1 MKNILN
7 FFLLIIACSTYA
19 QDFNNYKNI
28 QSEGSIPQ
36 DMVTLSSDLYEKER
50 KLISSKEKRF
60 DKKAKEEFYLNSSF
74 ELHDMLYNGTILFN
88 DPLTQYVQKVA
99 DVVFKSKPNLQK
111 NIKIFVVRSA
121 AVNAFATNNGMIFI
135 TMGLLAQIE
144 SEAQL
149 AFILS
154 HEFTHFEKKHVV
166 NSYVETKKIKK
177 GKKDYRSLNLE
188 DKINAKYK
196 FNKEQEIEADID
208 GLEMYLKTKYSLKV
222 LDGVFDVLEYEY
234 LPFDDIPFD
243 TTFFNSKNLVL
254 PSNLFLKKTR
264 DITPPTEND
273 DTKSTHPSIFK
284 RRKYIADKISK
295 EDNTGRVNYL
305 VSEVEFK
312 NIRKMA
318 RFELSQLYLTQQ
330 HYFKSIY
337 NSFLLLKENPHSL
350 YLKKCIAKSLYAL
363 AKYKNVDKLDE
374 LNFYPF
380 DSIEGSSQQIYYLF
394 QTLEPKDLT
403 TIAIKYIWDLKNANK
418 NDTELQLFVDD
429 LIKDGISNEIIK
441 KSDYSLIKK
450 EQVITKLNETIKKV
464 EKDTTEKEVSK
475 YDKIKKNQKQ
485 QKIQEVIDS
494 TKSFTYYAF
503 VDDFNNTEFSSIFDK
518 YENEYQK
525 KKDEDNKKSRYEKL
539 KLERKQKKEEQKRI
553 DKYGYALGIDKIVMI
568 NPHYLKVDERKEN
581 SVDFLES
588 EEAQLMY
595 NDKIREIAPKAGLQ
609 VEMLDDIGL
618 KVTDVDKFND
628 YGYLNTWFRERN
640 AHIDNKVDL
649 IALDKEK
656 VDYFIKKYNT
666 KYFCWSGFISEREKK
681 EFAGMYI
688 VYGILMYPTL
698 PFMVYMA
705 SKPEYQTYYY
715 NIIFDI
721 ETGKTVYTKI
731 SSMDYRDSNS
741 LINSQ
746 VYDLC
751 YQIKQKDKSKSKTKN

>member
-28 QSEGSIPQ
+28 QSEGNIPQ

-50 KLISSKEKRF
+50 KHISNKEKRF
-60 DKKAKEEFYLNSSF
+60 DKKAKDEFYLNSSF

-111 NIKIFVVRSA
+111 NIKIFVVKSP

-243 TTFFNSKNLVL
+243 STLFNSDNLVL
-254 PSNLFLKKTR
+254 PSKLFLKKTR

-284 RRKYIADKISK
+284 RRKYISDKIAK
-295 EDNTGRVNYL
+295 EDNTGKVKYII
-305 VSEVEFK
+305 SESEFI

-330 HYFKSIY
+330 HYFKCIY
-337 NSFLLLKENPHSL
+337 NSFLLLKENPQSL
-350 YLKKCIAKSLYAL
+350 YLKKCIGKSIYSL
-363 AKYKNVDKLDE
+363 AKYKNKDKLDE
-374 LNFYPF
+374 LNFYPY
-380 DSIEGSSQQIYYLF
+380 DSVEGSSQQVYHLF
-394 QTLEPKDLT
+394 QTVDSKELT
-403 TIAIKYIWDLKNANK
+403 TIAIKYLWNLKK
-418 NDTELQLFVDD
+418 TYPNDIEIPILLDD
-429 LIKDGISNEIIK
+429 LIKDGVNNEIIK
-441 KSDYSLIKK
+441 KADYSTEKK
-450 EQVITKLNETIKKV
+450 QIVVNKINETIKNN
-464 EKDTTEKEVSK
+464 KDTTKKELSK

-485 QKIQEVIDS
+485 QKIEEVTDS
-494 TKSFTYYAF
+494 TKSFCFYAF
-503 VDDFNNTEFSSIFDK
+503 VDELKNPEFSKLFDK
-518 YENEYQK
+518 YEDALNKE
-525 KKDEDNKKSRYEKL
+525 KDKESKTSKYIVQKL
-539 KLERKQKKEEQKRI
+539 KRKKEQEENKRI
-553 DKYGYALGIDKIVMI
+553 EKYGHALGIDKIVMI
-568 NPHYLKVDERKEN
+568 NPHYLKVDGRKDDN
-581 SVDFLES
+581 NIDLLES
-588 EEAQLMY
+588 EEAQLLY
-595 NDKIREIAPKAGLQ
+595 NDKIKEIAPKAGLQ
-609 VEMLDDIGL
+609 VEMIDDIGL
-618 KVTDVDKFND
+618 KVSDVDKFND
-628 YGYLNTWFRERN
+628 FGYLNSWFRERN
-640 AHIDNKVDL
+640 AHIDNDIDL
-649 IALDKEK
+649 VSLDKEK
-656 VDYFIKKYNT
+656 VDYLIKKYNT
-666 KYFCWSGFISEREKK
+666 KYFCWSGFVSEREKK
-681 EFAGMYI
+681 EMAGLY
-688 VYGILMYPTL
+688 VFYGLILYPTL
-698 PFMVYMA
+698 PFMIYMA
-705 SKPEYQTYYY
+705 AKPEYQTYHY

-721 ETGKTVYTKI
+721 ETGKTVYSKI
-731 SSMDYRDSNS
+731 SSMDNRDSNT
-741 LINSQ
+741 LLNSQ
-746 VYDLC
+746 IYDLC
-751 YQIKQKDKSKSKTKN
+751 YQIKQKDKSKK